1 VRLINNIAVKLP
13 VDRPAPREETMRH
26 ILAPAVLAAGLF
38 MAGSAL
44 AQTVGIATS
53 NPGSLFHNI
62 GTAVAKAANEAGIS
76 ATIQPATS
84 PNQYMPLVNTGEV
97 EFGVGNLEEFNYA
110 IAGEAWFSGSG
121 VNDKLRVVGL
131 IMPIKEAIFVR
142 ADSGIASIADLK
154 GKPMVDGYTAQQ
166 TILPQLDAIYATAGL
181 TRADMQPVQ
190 VPSVVAGADA
200 FIAGDSVGFI
210 FAHGAGKVREADAA
224 VGGIRALGVP
234 DTPEALAAIRKHW
247 KTGYIV
253 KMEPGP
259 AAPGV
264 LEPNTY
270 IAYPQLV
277 FANADVDE
285 EVVYRMAK
293 VLYESKDSMKQAFPP
308 FAAFNPAEL
317 VGEVHGGEYHPGAI
331 RFYKEAGIWKE

>member
-1 VRLINNIAVKLP
+1 
-13 VDRPAPREETMRH
+13 MRD
-26 ILAPAVLAAGLF
+26 ILAPVVMAAGLLL
-38 MAGSAL
+38 AGGAQ

-62 GTAVAKAANEAGIS
+62 GTAVAKAANKAGLN

-84 PNQYMPLVNTGEV
+84 PNQYMPLVNSGQV

-110 IAGEAWFSGSG
+110 LTGEAWFEASG

-131 IMPIKEAIFVR
+131 IMQIKEAIFVR
-142 ADSGIASIADLK
+142 ADSDIRSVADLK

-181 TRADMQPVQ
+181 TRADMRPVQ

-210 FAHGAGKVREADAA
+210 FAHGAGKVREAHAA

-234 DTPEALAAIRKHW
+234 DTPEALAAIREHW

-253 KMEPGP
+253 PMEPGP
-259 AAPGV
+259 ANPGV
-264 LEPNTY
+264 LEPGTF

-277 FANADVDE
+277 FTNADVPE
-285 EVVYRMAK
+285 GVVYQMTK
-293 VLYESKDSMKQAFPP
+293 VLYESKESMQEAFPP
-308 FAAFNPAEL
+308 FGAFNPVEM
-317 VGEVHGGEYHPGAI
+317 VGETHGAEYHPGAI
-331 RFYKEAGIWKE
+331 RFYNEVGIWKE